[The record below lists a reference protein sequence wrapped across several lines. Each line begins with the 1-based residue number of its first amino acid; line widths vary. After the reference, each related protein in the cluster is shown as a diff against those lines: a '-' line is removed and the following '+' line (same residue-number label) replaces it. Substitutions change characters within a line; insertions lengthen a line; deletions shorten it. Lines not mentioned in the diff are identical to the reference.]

1 MERQVTKD
9 ASGSKEKS
17 KKGAEP
23 WRCEENRLRY
33 ERNKEELILTES
45 EEEEMG
51 SDLEE
56 FLWTYEDNLAD
67 YPAEVQ
73 KLADEALSLFKEKL
87 KSIESETSKSKPK
100 SGQNYVIIC
109 NKELFLLI
117 IKIKLFLLPISVF
130 KACFF

>member
-1 MERQVTKD
+1 MILLILTIQGNQVTLTRKSYHGK
-9 ASGSKEKS
+9 ASYQGCFRLKRKEQKGSR
-17 KKGAEP
+17 ALAL
-23 WRCEENRLRY
+23 RENRLRY

-51 SDLEE
+51 PDLEE

-73 KLADEALSLFKEKL
+73 KLANEALSLFKEKL

-100 SGQNYVIIC
+100 SG
-109 NKELFLLI
+109 
-117 IKIKLFLLPISVF
+117 
-130 KACFF
+130 

>member
-1 MERQVTKD
+1 MIPLILLIQSNQVTSNEKHTMERQVTKD
-9 ASGSKEKS
+9 ASGFKKKS

-45 EEEEMG
+45 EEEELG

-73 KLADEALSLFKEKL
+73 KLADEALSLLKEKL
-87 KSIESETSKSKPK
+87 KSIESEASKSKP
-100 SGQNYVIIC
+100 
-109 NKELFLLI
+109 
-117 IKIKLFLLPISVF
+117 
-130 KACFF
+130 